1 MLVRVGSLV
10 VASLVVVLAA
20 SSTASGGTGLGD
32 QFGAVELAAQVRGEL
47 ADGYVDS
54 NPCEATPPFTKFT
67 YRPTG
72 EVKSGAVTYTYDA
85 TSDLTPESQ
94 SAQWFVSGGEYSDFY
109 GAIDAATFST
119 VTITERRY
127 LVGCTDP
134 EGDPGEFDPA
144 TVGPVWVPV
153 VTEESLI
160 PDVMAKLVAVIPAPD
175 VFFPVA
181 DPTYGWLYV
190 RTPMEVRVRNL
201 APVTRDV
208 TAANAISSATAT
220 ATAEPVEVIF
230 EPGEPD
236 GPATVCS
243 VESVEMGW
251 DRNDP
256 DGSGCV
262 YSYSNSS
269 AIVPPEHKF
278 QARTRVVWHVTGS
291 GGLDMMLE
299 TIAHDYV
306 AVAEVQA
313 VVVAP

>member
-1 MLVRVGSLV
+1 MGCAAGGASASFRPGDTGALVEI
-10 VASLVVVLAA
+10 
-20 SSTASGGTGLGD
+20 
-32 QFGAVELAAQVRGEL
+32 QAQVRGEL

-54 NPCEATPPFTKFT
+54 NPCAATPPYTKFT

-72 EVKSGAVTYTYDA
+72 EVRSGAVAYTYDV

-119 VTITERRY
+119 ITITERRY

-134 EGDPGEFDPA
+134 TADSADFDPA
-144 TVGPVWVPV
+144 TVGAVWVPV

-201 APVTRDV
+201 DPVSEQV
-208 TAANAISSATAT
+208 TAANAVSSATAT

-243 VESVEMGW
+243 IESVEMGW

-262 YSYSNSS
+262 YGYINSS

-278 QARTRVVWHVTGS
+278 QARTRVIWHVTGT
-291 GGLDMMLE
+291 GGLDMTLE